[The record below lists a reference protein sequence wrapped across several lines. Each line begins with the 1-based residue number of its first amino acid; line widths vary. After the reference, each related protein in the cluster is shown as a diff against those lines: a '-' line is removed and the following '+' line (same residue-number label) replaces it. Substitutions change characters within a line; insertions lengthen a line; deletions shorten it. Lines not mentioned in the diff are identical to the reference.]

1 MQNQNVPLINLLAG
15 ARVLLCIYKHLH
27 RTLKCG
33 LHPYVRAG
41 GMLNDETIQRSDVG
55 GICNVS
61 LLKSGQITPTKYI
74 VKSVIIKS
82 AIRIGGARH

>member
-15 ARVLLCIYKHLH
+15 AGAVVHIQ
-27 RTLKCG
+27 TFAQDSLKCG

-55 GICNVS
+55 GMCNVS
-61 LLKSGQITPTKYI
+61 LLKSGQITPTKYM
-74 VKSVIIKS
+74 V
-82 AIRIGGARH
+82 